1 MSKISIGIA
10 GCGTM
15 GSGIARVAAQA
26 GHEAVLY
33 DIKQELLD
41 KALGNLKA
49 QLDKELE
56 KGKITKDTK
65 EKILNGIRTSTSI
78 SDFKTCG
85 LVIEAVVENISIKKE
100 FFQSLESVISSD
112 AVVGT
117 NTSSLSVTSLS
128 SAFKNPARFLGIH
141 FFNPAPL
148 MPLVEIVPTLST
160 SPSVLNLTEEL
171 IKSWGKITVRTK
183 DTPGFI
189 VNRVARPYYSEA
201 LRIAD
206 EGIADYATIDH
217 AMKTQGGFKMGPFE
231 LMDLIG
237 HDVNYVVTE
246 TVWKEHYFD
255 TRFTPSLTQ
264 KRLLEA
270 GHLGRKTGKGFFDYS
285 QPIPKPSE
293 DPALLKQ
300 IFERILAMLVNMA
313 ADTLHMGIATRDDI
327 DLAVTKGVNYPK
339 GLLKWADEWGIS
351 EVVRVLNNLY
361 SYYQEERYRPHV
373 LLKKMQSENK
383 WFYS

>member
-1 MSKISIGIA
+1 MKIGIA

-26 GHEAVLY
+26 GHAVILY

-49 QLDKELE
+49 QLDKDSE
-56 KGKITKDTK
+56 KGKISPELK
-65 EKILNGIRTSTSI
+65 EKILNNIRISTSI
-78 SDFKTCG
+78 TEFKSCG
-85 LVIEAVVENISIKKE
+85 LIIEAIVENISIKKD
-100 FFQSLESVISSD
+100 FFHQLENAVSPD
-112 AVVGT
+112 AIIGT

-128 SAFKNPARFLGIH
+128 SALKNTSRFLGIH

-160 SPSVLNLTEEL
+160 SSSVLNSTEEL
-171 IKSWGKITVRTK
+171 IKSWGNITVRTK

-206 EGIADYATIDH
+206 EGIADFATIDH
-217 AMKTQGGFKMGPFE
+217 AMKNLGGFKMGPFE

-270 GHLGRKTGKGFFDYS
+270 GYLGRKAGKGFYDYS
-285 QPIPKPSE
+285 KPMSKPSE
-293 DPALLKQ
+293 DLSLHKQ
-300 IFERILAMLVNMA
+300 IFERILAMLINMA
-313 ADTLHMGIATRDDI
+313 VDTLYMGIASRDDI

-339 GLLKWADEWGIS
+339 GLLKWADEWGIPN
-351 EVVRVLNNLY
+351 VLMVLNHLY

-373 LLKKMQSENK
+373 LLKRMQSENK
-383 WFYS
+383 CFYS